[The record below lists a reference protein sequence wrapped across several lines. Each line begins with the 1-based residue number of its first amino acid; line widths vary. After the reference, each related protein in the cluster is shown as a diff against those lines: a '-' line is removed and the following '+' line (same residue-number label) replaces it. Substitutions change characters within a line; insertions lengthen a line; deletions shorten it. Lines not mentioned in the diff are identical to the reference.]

1 MKKKVFTLFALASL
15 SLATVTVVSCSD
27 DDNKNNPTAPVSSF
41 VLNRDNLKG
50 DIRDGEVV
58 LESGTYKLTGVLTVR
73 ANAKL
78 TIKPGVIIEATQP
91 TDNVVRYI
99 AVEQD
104 ADIDV
109 QGTVNSPVVMTS
121 TVKEPGAWGGLVI
134 CGNARINSGTT
145 AQAEVSNLRY
155 GGTADNDSSG
165 SLKFLR
171 IEYPG
176 FAYSASKEFN
186 GISFFGV
193 GSGTVVENVQVY
205 DSSDDGFEF
214 FGGSVNTKNLSVVN
228 VNATKVGDDLFDW
241 TEGWSGT
248 NENWYGKRTNGGNR
262 GVEGDNNATNR
273 TVTPISNPNIKNL
286 TLIGNGA
293 GSENQAVKLRE
304 GTNAKF
310 ENVVLSNWGTG
321 FDVQHAESLA
331 FVTSGSLKATGVKF
345 DNVTTQA
352 TGAENI
358 SMMFTVSTTAT
369 GAGDGTNVPAWANG
383 WTRNN

>member
-1 MKKKVFTLFALASL
+1 MKKRFLTLFALATL
-15 SLATVTVVSCSD
+15 SVATTTVVSCSD
-27 DDNKNNPTAPVSSF
+27 DDNKTSAPVSSF
-41 VLNRDNLKG
+41 ILERDNLKG

-58 LESGTYKLTGVLTVR
+58 LESGTYKLTGVLIVR

-91 TDNVVRYI
+91 TDNVIRYI

-104 ADIDV
+104 GDIDV
-109 QGTVNSPVVMTS
+109 QGTSSSPVIMTS
-121 TVKEPGAWGGLVI
+121 TVKEPGSWGGLVL
-134 CGNARINSGTT
+134 CGKARINSGTT
-145 AQAEVSNLRY
+145 ARAEVSDLTY
-155 GGTADNDSSG
+155 GGTTDNDSSG
-165 SLKFLR
+165 SLKYLR
-171 IEYPG
+171 IEFPG

-193 GSGTVVENVQVY
+193 GNGTTVENVQIF

-214 FGGSVNTKNLSVVN
+214 FGGSVNTKNLSVIN
-228 VNATKVGDDLFDW
+228 VHPTKVGDDLFDW

-262 GVEGDNNATNR
+262 GMEGDNNATNR
-273 TVTPISNPNIKNL
+273 AVTPISNPTIKNV

-304 GTNAKF
+304 GTNGKF

-331 FVTSGSLKATGVKF
+331 FVTAGSLKATGVKF
-345 DNVTTQA
+345 DNVTTKA
-352 TGAENI
+352 VGADNI
-358 SMMFTVSTTAT
+358 NTMFTENASAT
-369 GAGDGTNVPAWANG
+369 GAGDGTNVPAWATG